1 MAGLNQLDYFLL
13 TKASNFFYSI
23 KNDFCTE
30 YLVINCIISTWIVK
44 SLHSMLKHVPKP
56 LQILHAHPGIIVLEV
71 FVASNKSLNLAYCIF
86 WESSNLK
93 KFRIRLLVKAVVYS
107 NIEPIHDVLKWS
119 SLKILLN
126 TIWNTPML

>member
-13 TKASNFFYSI
+13 TKASKIFYSI

-56 LQILHAHPGIIVLEV
+56 LQILHAHPGIIVLAV
-71 FVASNKSLNLAYCIF
+71 FVASNKSLNLAYVLYLLRK
-86 WESSNLK
+86 LK
-93 KFRIRLLVKAVVYS
+93 LEEI
-107 NIEPIHDVLKWS
+107 
-119 SLKILLN
+119 
-126 TIWNTPML
+126 

>member
-13 TKASNFFYSI
+13 TKASKIFYSI
-23 KNDFCTE
+23 NNDFCTE

-71 FVASNKSLNLAYCIF
+71 FVASNKSLNLAFSKLEEI
-86 WESSNLK
+86 
-93 KFRIRLLVKAVVYS
+93 
-107 NIEPIHDVLKWS
+107 
-119 SLKILLN
+119 
-126 TIWNTPML
+126 